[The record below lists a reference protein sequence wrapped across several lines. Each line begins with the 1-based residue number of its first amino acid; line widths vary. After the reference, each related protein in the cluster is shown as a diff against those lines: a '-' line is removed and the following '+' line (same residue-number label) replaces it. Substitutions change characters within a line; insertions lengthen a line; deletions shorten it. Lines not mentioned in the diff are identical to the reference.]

1 MYFLMRPAENAP
13 VTWGRVRLAVGVLL
27 VISGFAM
34 ASRFT
39 RPGYPYGLEGVM
51 RQGVLLFI
59 PILIGAVLIWW
70 DRRLSN
76 FYLWGLTLVLYVPAV
91 VLWGP
96 EWGCYPGELCLDA
109 A

>member
-1 MYFLMRPAENAP
+1 MGSSAAGCGRPPNHF
-13 VTWGRVRLAVGVLL
+13 RLRDGLT
-27 VISGFAM
+27 
-34 ASRFT
+34 FT
-39 RPGYPYGLEGVM
+39 RPGYPYGLQGVM

-76 FYLWGLTLVLYVPAV
+76 FYLWGLTLVLYVLAV

-96 EWGCYPGELCLDA
+96 EWGCYPGEVCLDA
-109 A
+109 G